1 MLSFRAKLRCKKLGR
16 ALLLVLAAALI
27 FWLVWMIWLQRYLI
41 FTREGVS
48 FDFDRSTKLLENQ
61 ELEPLPSEET
71 ISVHLIYDHDTDLE
85 QQQGMTAIFGWY
97 ADTNM
102 LLDGVAPVAQ
112 ALAQVGPDSAVMLD
126 VKSKFGNYYY
136 STSLSGAGTS
146 DSIDITAMDQ
156 LIQDLSK
163 TGCYLIARL
172 PALRDSAFAEAN
184 QESGLA
190 LSSGALWTDEEKCYW
205 LNPDSD
211 TVHSNLVQI
220 CRELQKLGFDEVVFT
235 DFRIPDS
242 GSIVFQAD
250 ATKDEVLKQ
259 AAKRLVSACASTEFT
274 VSFQGGLDFPM
285 PQGQSRLYLADV
297 EAEQIAAAAEKAP
310 VMDASTQLVFL
321 TASRDTRYDAFSV
334 LRTLG

>member
-1 MLSFRAKLRCKKLGR
+1 MLSFRAKLRCKKLGK
-16 ALLLVLAAALI
+16 ALLVALI
-27 FWLVWMIWLQRYLI
+27 AGLILWLLWMIWLQRYLV

-48 FDFDRSTKLLENQ
+48 LDFDRSTKLLEDR
-61 ELEPLPSEET
+61 EPTPLQPEET
-71 ISVHLIYDHDTDLE
+71 RNIQLIYDHDTDLE
-85 QQQGMTAIFGWY
+85 QQQGLTAILGWY
-97 ADTNM
+97 ADTEM

-112 ALAQVGPDSAVMLD
+112 ALAQAGPDSAVMLD

-146 DSIDITAMDQ
+146 DSIEIAAMDQ
-156 LIQDLSK
+156 LIQELSK
-163 TGCYLIARL
+163 SGCYLIARL

-184 QESGLA
+184 QEAGLA
-190 LSSGALWTDEEKCYW
+190 LSSGALWTDAEQCYW

-211 TVHSNLVQI
+211 IVHSNLVQI

-259 AAKRLVSACASTEFT
+259 AAKRLVSACASTEFA

-285 PQGQSRLYLADV
+285 PQGQSRLYLVDTAP
-297 EAEQIAAAAEKAP
+297 EQVTAAAEKAP

-334 LRTLG
+334 LRAIR